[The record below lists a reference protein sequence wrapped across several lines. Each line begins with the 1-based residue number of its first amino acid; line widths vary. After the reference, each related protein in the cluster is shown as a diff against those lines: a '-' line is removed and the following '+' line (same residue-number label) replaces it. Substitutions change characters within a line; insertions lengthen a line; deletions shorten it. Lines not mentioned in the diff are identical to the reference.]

1 MASDVGT
8 VNASEDNKEF
18 QDLVMTKF
26 LPQPSGSEEACGDRQ
41 DKADGTEGPLTV
53 EGKDSSM
60 DLSMQRQ
67 GCATL
72 AADS

>member
-41 DKADGTEGPLTV
+41 DKGDGVGHV
-53 EGKDSSM
+53 IWS
-60 DLSMQRQ
+60 
-67 GCATL
+67 
-72 AADS
+72 

>member
-41 DKADGTEGPLTV
+41 VKTGGMEGPSTAGDNGLI
-53 EGKDSSM
+53 KS
-60 DLSMQRQ
+60 
-67 GCATL
+67 A
-72 AADS
+72 

>member
-26 LPQPSGSEEACGDRQ
+26 LPQPSGTEEAAL
-41 DKADGTEGPLTV
+41 KE
-53 EGKDSSM
+53 K
-60 DLSMQRQ
+60 DLSNRNVFPAPRTAYLI
-67 GCATL
+67 CPH
-72 AADS
+72 